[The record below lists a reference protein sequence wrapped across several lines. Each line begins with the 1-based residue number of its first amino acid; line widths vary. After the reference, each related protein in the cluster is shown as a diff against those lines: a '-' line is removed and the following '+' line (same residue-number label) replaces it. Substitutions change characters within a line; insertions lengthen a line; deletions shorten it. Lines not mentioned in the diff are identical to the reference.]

1 MEEEKQTVN
10 IIDILYEQAKADE
23 EVNARLSKLTPE
35 QLKKL
40 NKELKKEN
48 GDDKP
53 NE

>member
-10 IIDILYEQAKADE
+10 IIDILYEQAKVDE
-23 EVNARLSKLTPE
+23 EVSTKISKLSPE